1 MPFRVCNQ
9 LSESF
14 ESEKSI
20 VLAYFISPSSVPPSL
35 ESRHHEHQNQK
46 EDKGPKQWLGWA
58 HNASVWSFSF
68 KGPHVAT
75 WKPFHFE
82 CSNIGYFLANS
93 DQMSEICPLGKWRLF
108 QLYLWDMTPF
118 TMTRSSEKKRSIR
131 IMRATRTKRI
141 LGAFDLSSPW
151 RSHLKVPKVAVFVS
165 QK

>member
-1 MPFRVCNQ
+1 MQSAVFWVRKKHCSS
-9 LSESF
+9 LF
-14 ESEKSI
+14 YI
-20 VLAYFISPSSVPPSL
+20 PSSVPPSL

-58 HNASVWSFSF
+58 HNASVWSFLF

-75 WKPFHFE
+75 LKPFHGE

-141 LGAFDLSSPW
+141 LGAFDGLVVTVAIPSESPKS
-151 RSHLKVPKVAVFVS
+151 RRLKVS